1 MGQLDLGFDAPLHRE
16 RDRPPAIRPGD
27 WSAWINRICLR
38 GGVAMAHSALL
49 ENLWQCCPEFK
60 ASVTKL
66 SDIDTVHLTR
76 WEWYWD
82 RWYPWTAKGGES

>member
-16 RDRPPAIRPGD
+16 RDRPPAIKPG
-27 WSAWINRICLR
+27 
-38 GGVAMAHSALL
+38 
-49 ENLWQCCPEFK
+49 
-60 ASVTKL
+60 
-66 SDIDTVHLTR
+66 DTVHLTR